1 MRDPIRLIDLQ
12 YRALVSRARY
22 NDRMGS
28 SSEREPLN
36 AVLTI
41 TEIFKSI
48 QGESTWAG
56 MPCTFVRLT
65 GCNLACAYC
74 DTAYARDGGTALTV
88 REIIERCAALKC
100 DLVEITGGEP
110 LCQAECAT
118 LVTCLIERGY
128 TVLVE
133 TNGSLSISVLPAAAV
148 TIMDIKC
155 PGSGMHDRTDWSNV
169 EAIEP
174 KDEIKFVIANRADYE
189 WARDVSGKYALA
201 ARCKAVLFAPV
212 FGALEPR
219 ALASWIAEDGLNVRL
234 QVQLQKY
241 IWRPDERGV

>member
-1 MRDPIRLIDLQ
+1 M
-12 YRALVSRARY
+12 
-22 NDRMGS
+22 NS
-28 SSEREPLN
+28 SPEQEPLD
-36 AVLTI
+36 AVLTV

-65 GCNLACAYC
+65 GCNLSCTYC
-74 DTAYARDGGTALTV
+74 DTAYARDGGTTMTIRA
-88 REIIERCAALKC
+88 IIECCASLKC
-100 DLVEITGGEP
+100 DLVEVTGGEP
-110 LCQAECAT
+110 LCRPECAT
-118 LVTCLIERGY
+118 LVACLIERGY

-133 TNGSLSISVLPAAAV
+133 TNGSLPISMLPPAAV

-155 PGSGMHDRTDWSNV
+155 PGSGMHDRTDWSNI

-174 KDEIKFVIANRADYE
+174 KDEIKFVIANREDYE
-189 WARDVSGKYALA
+189 WARDVLGKYALA

-219 ALASWIAEDGLNVRL
+219 ALGEWIIEDGLNVRL
-234 QVQLQKY
+234 QVQLHKT
-241 IWRPDERGV
+241 IWPPDQRGV